1 LGGVINRAAK
11 EIPMLSRRQLF
22 HTGLVT
28 GCAACA
34 ALATHRL
41 SAAGATDS
49 AMPKKLQE
57 PGYSLSYL
65 GSQRQTIMTGDRG
78 AHFDLR
84 TLKGR
89 PHLYGIGPI
98 EGLTGEVTI
107 VDSRPSLARVGADQA
122 VNVTESYEAGVPFFV
137 WAEVPAWQAQ
147 EIPDVVRTYA
157 ELEKIVGE
165 AGARAGLT
173 QAFPFVMTGR
183 PELIDFHIVNA
194 TPATPPGMEAHQKI
208 QIPFEVHRRDVTLV
222 GFWSSQHQGVFTP
235 MGTNIHAHFQT
246 PDNKVSGHVQGLE
259 LTRGMML
266 SLPRVR

>member
-1 LGGVINRAAK
+1 
-11 EIPMLSRRQLF
+11 MLTRRQLF

-34 ALATHRL
+34 ALATNRL
-41 SAAGATDS
+41 FAAGATDAAAPS
-49 AMPKKLQE
+49 KIE
-57 PGYSLSYL
+57 GPGYSLSYL
-65 GSQRQTIMTGDRG
+65 GSQRQTIMTADRA
-78 AHFDLR
+78 AHLDLR

-107 VDSRPSLARVGADQA
+107 ADSRPSLAHVGADQL
-122 VNVTESYEAGVPFFV
+122 VHVTESYEAGVPFFV
-137 WAEVPAWQAQ
+137 WAEVSAWQTQ

-157 ELEKIVGE
+157 ELGRFVGE
-165 AGARAGLT
+165 AGAEAGLT
-173 QAFPFVMTGR
+173 QAFAFMVTGR

-208 QIPFEVHRRDVTLV
+208 QIPFELNHQEANLV

-235 MGTNIHAHFQT
+235 MGTNMHAHFQT
-246 PDNKVSGHVQGLE
+246 LDNKVSGHVQGLK
-259 LTRGMML
+259 LTRGLTL
-266 SLPRVR
+266 SLPKV